1 MTVVYRISIVFKN
14 GNILYD
20 SNVITKMNRLCC
32 LPRTLKNMCEMGCIY
47 REKAFKHLAC
57 PVALKNKE
65 VCAAPCQKGE
75 VCVCKTEIMVLTK
88 KEKNEV
94 FLL

>member
-1 MTVVYRISIVFKN
+1 
-14 GNILYD
+14 
-20 SNVITKMNRLCC
+20 MNRLTCV
-32 LPRTLKNMCEMGCIY
+32 LPNNMKGLCEMGCIY

-57 PVALKNKE
+57 PTAKKMKIFHCV
-65 VCAAPCQKGE
+65 APCPKG
-75 VCVCKTEIMVLTK
+75 VPLQCGCKTEIKVLTK

>member
-1 MTVVYRISIVFKN
+1 
-14 GNILYD
+14 
-20 SNVITKMNRLCC
+20 MNRIACS
-32 LPRTLKNMCEMGCIY
+32 LPRNLKNLCEAGCIY

-57 PVALKNKE
+57 QIAIKAKDP
-65 VCAAPCQKGE
+65 CAAPCAAGE
-75 VCVCKTEIMVLTK
+75 PCSCKTEIIVLTK